1 MTVEN
6 NETPQGSAPR
16 PNTDPTF
23 DARRDKA
30 ERLRARAIDP
40 YPARVRRSHANRAL
54 QEAFFGLEPGQ
65 VSETTADVT
74 GRVLSIRNRGAFIDI
89 YDGTGKMQLFIDL
102 KAISDE
108 TRLVLDHLDLGD
120 FVGASGIVRRTPR
133 GELTVNIATLSLIA
147 KALRTP
153 PEKYHGVTDVEL
165 RYRKRYLD
173 FIANE
178 ESRQKILTRS
188 RLISATRRFLEG
200 RGFVEVETPMLH
212 PIYGGA
218 AARPFRTHH
227 NTLDM
232 DLFLRIAPE
241 LYLKRLIVGGVSD
254 RVYEINR
261 NFRNE
266 GISTRHNPEFTML
279 ELYQAYADWEDMLNL
294 LEDLIGTVMM
304 DSTGA
309 TTATIEDQT
318 VSFARPFRRI
328 SMVESASRAS
338 GIDFRAE
345 TDLESLR
352 AKVQATLGHKV
363 PEDTNWGQLVE
374 LVFEE
379 RVEASMIEATHV
391 VDFPS
396 DISPLSKRSPEDP
409 RIAERFET
417 YCFGIEIANAF
428 SEMNDPVLQ
437 RSIFEEQVR
446 AAHAAGEPDKQLDE
460 DFLEA
465 LECAMPPTGGL
476 GLGID
481 RLAMIATGS
490 RSIREVIA
498 FPTVRP
504 V

>member
-1 MTVEN
+1 M
-6 NETPQGSAPR
+6 
-16 PNTDPTF
+16 
-23 DARRDKA
+23 
-30 ERLRARAIDP
+30 
-40 YPARVRRSHANRAL
+40 
-54 QEAFFGLEPGQ
+54 
-65 VSETTADVT
+65 
-74 GRVLSIRNRGAFIDI
+74 
-89 YDGTGKMQLFIDL
+89 
-102 KAISDE
+102 
-108 TRLVLDHLDLGD
+108 
-120 FVGASGIVRRTPR
+120 RRTPR

-178 ESRQKILTRS
+178 ENREKILTRS
-188 RLISATRRFLEG
+188 RLISATRRFLEA

-241 LYLKRLIVGGVSD
+241 LYLKRLIVGGVSH
-254 RVYEINR
+254 RVYEINL
-261 NFRNE
+261 
-266 GISTRHNPEFTML
+266 ISAQPGHPTRHNPEFTML

-304 DSTGA
+304 DLTGA

-318 VSFARPFRRI
+318 VSFAEALPAHQHGGVPPAGLAKSTSAPRPTWKACAPKCKRRSATRFRK
-328 SMVESASRAS
+328 
-338 GIDFRAE
+338 
-345 TDLESLR
+345 T
-352 AKVQATLGHKV
+352 
-363 PEDTNWGQLVE
+363 TNWGQLVE

-379 RVEASMIEATHV
+379 QWVVATIIEATYV

-396 DISPLSKRSPEDP
+396 DISPLSKRSPGRPAHRGTVRDLLLRHRDCQVLGNERSRPAAQHIRGTVPEP
-409 RIAERFET
+409 RMRRASPTSSSTRT
-417 YCFGIEIANAF
+417 SWRRWNA
-428 SEMNDPVLQ
+428 PC
-437 RSIFEEQVR
+437 R
-446 AAHAAGEPDKQLDE
+446 A
-460 DFLEA
+460 
-465 LECAMPPTGGL
+465 TGGL

-481 RLAMIATGS
+481 RLAMIGPARA
-490 RSIREVIA
+490 RSAEVIA